1 MKDFIPIPDL
11 MNAQKVLVLVPHP
24 DDAELVAGGTIAMLT
39 TKGVHVEYVIAS
51 DGSRG
56 GFDPTISEAEMAAVR
71 RKEQAQAARILGV
84 EHITWLGFQ
93 DTEAPAPNIVRKP
106 IISLLRKIQP
116 DFVITI
122 DPWLPYEGHPDHRQ
136 TSMAAVEACLFSSL
150 PMVQMEDLANGLT
163 PWQVTG
169 IALALSPKPNTFI
182 NVEDTWEKKIQSL
195 KCHESQFPQEIWDT
209 FYPIICLKSQEYGKA
224 IGAEKAEAFKVLTAA
239 HLHVMPD
246 TWNC

>member
-1 MKDFIPIPDL
+1 
-11 MNAQKVLVLVPHP
+11 
-24 DDAELVAGGTIAMLT
+24 
-39 TKGVHVEYVIAS
+39 
-51 DGSRG
+51 
-56 GFDPTISEAEMAAVR
+56 
-71 RKEQAQAARILGV
+71 
-84 EHITWLGFQ
+84 
-93 DTEAPAPNIVRKP
+93 
-106 IISLLRKIQP
+106 
-116 DFVITI
+116 
-122 DPWLPYEGHPDHRQ
+122 
-136 TSMAAVEACLFSSL
+136 MAAVEACLFSSL